1 MDSSP
6 HFSKVGNFEIRSGGY
21 GNVLEIPI
29 LAEQVKILLIQSNVI
44 IWRHKILF
52 QRGKKLKNLPG

>member
-6 HFSKVGNFEIRSGGY
+6 HFPKVGNFEIGSGGY

-29 LAEQVKILLIQSNVI
+29 LAEQMKILLIQWNVI
-44 IWRHKILF
+44 IWRHKMLF
-52 QRGKKLKNLPG
+52 

>member
-29 LAEQVKILLIQSNVI
+29 LAEQMKINPVE
-44 IWRHKILF
+44 RD
-52 QRGKKLKNLPG
+52 NMET

>member
-6 HFSKVGNFEIRSGGY
+6 HFSKVGNFEIRTGGY

-29 LAEQVKILLIQSNVI
+29 LAEQMKILLIQWNVI
-44 IWRHKILF
+44 IWRHKMLF
-52 QRGKKLKNLPG
+52 